1 MKRSDKNISYDII
14 KRLAKLLRGDLG
26 ILTLALF
33 FAAVSIVGSL
43 YINVAVGR
51 AIDCMVSEGNVD
63 FAGVGHQVLVILIC
77 VALAAGFNYIMTL
90 MLGRVAYRTV
100 RTLRNSVFS
109 KLQRVPVSYVD
120 ERTPGDM
127 ISRLINDIEHVSDG
141 LILSFGQLFSGV
153 VTIIVT
159 LVFMFMLDYRITF
172 IVLLAAPLTL
182 LAARFI
188 AESTYKYFVIQSRD
202 NAALTSLAEESISG
216 ISVLKA
222 FSLEDMK
229 RGELLAAGE
238 KLKRSQTRAVF
249 YSSTVMPTTRIINGI
264 IYASIG
270 VFGALTVMKGQN
282 LPGGLTIGLLSSF
295 LAYATKFSTP
305 FNEISGV
312 FAEFQGAVA
321 GAGRVFEVLDASEET
336 ENENALTDLRAKG
349 SVEISKVAF
358 SYDPAKPLIEG
369 FDLDVR
375 EGMRVAIVGPTGCGK
390 TTFINLLMRFYDVD
404 SGSIS
409 IAGNDIRG
417 VTRDTVHSNY
427 GMVLQETWLRQGT
440 VRDNIAIGKPD
451 ATMEE
456 IVEAAKLARAHSFIE
471 KLEKGYDTPVSD
483 DLSRL
488 SYGQKQLICIARLM
502 LTSPPMLILD
512 EATSSIDTRTEIKIQ
527 QGFKKLMRGR
537 TSFIVAHRLSTIKN
551 CDVIVVMKDGRIV
564 EKGTHESLLSR
575 DGFYR
580 ELYMSQNN

>member
-1 MKRSDKNISYDII
+1 MKRKEKNLSGITIR
-14 KRLAKLLRGDLG
+14 RLTKLLRRDLWV
-26 ILTLALF
+26 LAAALV
-33 FAAVSIVGSL
+33 FAAISIISSL

-51 AIDCMVSEGNVD
+51 AIDCMVSEGSVD
-63 FAGVGHQVLVILIC
+63 MGGVVNQAVVILVC
-77 VALAAGFNYIMTL
+77 LAVAAVFNYVMTV
-90 MLGRVAYRTV
+90 MLSRVAYKTV
-100 RTLRNSVFS
+100 ALLRNKVFS

-120 ERTPGDM
+120 RRTPGEM
-127 ISRLINDIEHVSDG
+127 ISRLINDIEQVSDG
-141 LILSFGQLFSGV
+141 LILSFGQLFSGI
-153 VTIIVT
+153 VTITGT
-159 LVFMFMLDYRITF
+159 LVFMFILDYRITL
-172 IVLLAAPLTL
+172 IVLLATPLTL
-182 LAARFI
+182 LVAKFI
-188 AESTYKYFVIQSRD
+188 ADSTYKYFVVQTGD
-202 NAALTSLAEESISG
+202 NASLTSVAEESISG

-229 RGELLAAGE
+229 RRELRAAGE
-238 KLKRSQTRAVF
+238 KLRASQTKAVF
-249 YSSTVMPTTRIINGI
+249 FSSTVMPTTRIINGI

-312 FAEFQGAVA
+312 FAEFQGALA
-321 GAGRVFEVLDASEET
+321 GAGRVFEVLDAEEET
-336 ENENALTDLRAKG
+336 EKPDAISDLKAKG
-349 SVEISKVAF
+349 DVDIRGVAF
-358 SYDPAKPLIEG
+358 SYDPSRPLIED

-390 TTFINLLMRFYDVD
+390 TTFINLLMRFYDVER
-404 SGSIS
+404 GSIS
-409 IAGNDIRG
+409 VDGRDIRDI
-417 VTRDTVHSNY
+417 TRDSIHSNY

-440 VRDNIAIGKPD
+440 VKDNIAIGKPD
-451 ATMEE
+451 ATMDE
-456 IVEAAKLARAHSFIE
+456 IVEAAKLARAHGFIE

-483 DLSRL
+483 DLAKL

-527 QGFKKLMRGR
+527 QGFIKLMRGR

-551 CDVIVVMKDGRIV
+551 CDVIVVMKDGKIV
-564 EKGTHESLLSR
+564 EKGTHESLLSH